1 MVDTWRWD
9 VLEGKVAYQHLNRHW
24 WRLRRQF
31 QGVDTPMEE
40 DRSDRFD
47 PMAKFHIPDN
57 TPYMP

>member
-9 VLEGKVAYQHLNRHW
+9 VFEGRVEYRDLNRHW
-24 WRLRRQF
+24 WRLRETL
-31 QGVDTPMEE
+31 QGVRTPAGE
-40 DRSDRFD
+40 DRADKFD